1 MELFNYSTPEKAFKT
16 SVRPL
21 SYLLIIQAIS
31 LFYLFITWPS
41 TEFVN
46 FPIPFIPDVF
56 KYSFLIATA
65 ILILIIGIGLFIR
78 SKIVWYIF
86 LAYIS
91 LGPIWLI
98 FGIAFDYF
106 PESGPKLI
114 TIPLA
119 IVFSGLIA
127 IGLYIVTKPAFKKT
141 F

>member
-1 MELFNYSTPEKAFKT
+1 MIPLTRQLLTATLESVIIKMEGDSLELFNYSTPEKAFKT

-65 ILILIIGIGLFIR
+65 ILILIIGIGL
-78 SKIVWYIF
+78 
-86 LAYIS
+86 
-91 LGPIWLI
+91 
-98 FGIAFDYF
+98 
-106 PESGPKLI
+106 
-114 TIPLA
+114 
-119 IVFSGLIA
+119 
-127 IGLYIVTKPAFKKT
+127 YIVTKPAFKKT